1 MKAERSPTPRTRDSN
16 PSSRGED
23 ALLRVAVTDAPTA
36 HATAPIHG
44 QHASRDPT
52 AQPPWR
58 GREGDRR
65 LIHQHGSPAPPPG
78 GPQTG

>member
-36 HATAPIHG
+36 HATAPIHS
-44 QHASRDPT
+44 QHASRGPHST
-52 AQPPWR
+52 ATVEGTR
-58 GREGDRR
+58 G
-65 LIHQHGSPAPPPG
+65 
-78 GPQTG
+78 